1 MKLVKNFFLVV
12 LLMIVELSVGFFDR
26 SPNFYDKHTMTKTR
40 LGYVVFVTLAAFV
53 TFGVITWM
61 YNRIY

>member
-12 LLMIVELSVGFFDR
+12 LLMLVELWFGYFDR
-26 SPNFYDKHTMTKTR
+26 SPNFYDKHTMTKTG

-53 TFGVITWM
+53 TFGAVAW
-61 YNRIY
+61 IYDRV

>member
-1 MKLVKNFFLVV
+1 
-12 LLMIVELSVGFFDR
+12 
-26 SPNFYDKHTMTKTR
+26 MTKTR